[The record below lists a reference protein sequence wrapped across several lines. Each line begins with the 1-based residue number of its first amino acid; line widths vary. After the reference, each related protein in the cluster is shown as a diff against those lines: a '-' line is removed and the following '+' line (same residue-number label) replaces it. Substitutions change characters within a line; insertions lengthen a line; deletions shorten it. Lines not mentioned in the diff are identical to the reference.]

1 MQYLLDPIRPNSCI
15 SAAIFC
21 SAVLAFPL
29 PAFAGDARTQAL
41 EQSLRQLEASLRAVR
56 EELDQIKA
64 ESARESRKL
73 AEIQERSTRLERQ
86 QDTRQ
91 AAPAAAALPEQSG
104 KRHMVF
110 FRGGYSH
117 NFDHRDGVSI
127 HSDGAGGAG
136 GRPDRDAWYIGAGF
150 DWNLTNDAWGLAPGI
165 SVASELMFEY
175 KEFASRTRGN
185 ALTPVGA
192 GVNVSQFTLTAAPK
206 IRFME
211 GSDFRPWI
219 IPAGL
224 GIHVISPPSESI
236 TVLIPGIMFGAG
248 VDYRIWKDFFVGVD
262 TRYHLSGRNDGVK
275 VDGLTAGAYL
285 GIGF

>member
-1 MQYLLDPIRPNSCI
+1 MKSFSGGTRTLSG
-15 SAAIFC
+15 AAL
-21 SAVLAFPL
+21 VLATVAMTASMPL
-29 PAFAGDARTQAL
+29 AFAGDARTQAL

-136 GRPDRDAWYIGAGF
+136 GRPDRD
-150 DWNLTNDAWGLAPGI
+150 
-165 SVASELMFEY
+165 
-175 KEFASRTRGN
+175 
-185 ALTPVGA
+185 
-192 GVNVSQFTLTAAPK
+192 
-206 IRFME
+206 
-211 GSDFRPWI
+211 
-219 IPAGL
+219 
-224 GIHVISPPSESI
+224 
-236 TVLIPGIMFGAG
+236 
-248 VDYRIWKDFFVGVD
+248 
-262 TRYHLSGRNDGVK
+262 
-275 VDGLTAGAYL
+275 
-285 GIGF
+285 